1 MNEVEIG
8 KVACVGAGLVGCGWA
23 TLFSSKGLEVVLE
36 DVSQDVLEKAIVRIK
51 SNLDFLEEKKLLER
65 DGAEAAFKNIET
77 TVRLVEAVAQA
88 DYVQENVPDN
98 YTVKK
103 KVFKE
108 MDAATSRE
116 TILASSSSGLLMTE
130 IQKATARPERCLL
143 VHPMLPPH
151 LLPLVEVVGGKK
163 TARETIRTTRN
174 FMTRMGKVPVVLKR
188 EVPGCIVN
196 RLTAALWR
204 ETVNLVANGVAS
216 GEDVDRAFCMGIGL
230 RDPVLGPCLRAHIAG
245 GGIERFIEKYSRS
258 YSSRWE
264 TMEAWTSLP
273 NTAAEKVIESVNEM
287 KIVRTKTLGEVERLR
302 DEKLVEILRLMQP
315 KHPFY

>member
-188 EVPGCIVN
+188 EV
-196 RLTAALWR
+196 
-204 ETVNLVANGVAS
+204 VNLVANGVAS